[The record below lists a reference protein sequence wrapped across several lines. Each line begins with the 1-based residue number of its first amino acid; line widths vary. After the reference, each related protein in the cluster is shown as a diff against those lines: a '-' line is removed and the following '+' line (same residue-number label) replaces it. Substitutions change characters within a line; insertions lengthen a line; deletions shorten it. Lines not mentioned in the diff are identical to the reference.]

1 MGCDPM
7 TPAAPRPASTG
18 TASTATSSS
27 SATTAVSGRTSR
39 WPAILCWIVVM
50 LEGFDLVVLG
60 AVIPTLL
67 ATGHVG
73 FTAEAA
79 TAVATL
85 SLVGVGLGAAGV
97 GFLADRV
104 GRRATILA
112 CVVVF
117 SIFTVAVPF
126 APSVLWFAVFRL
138 LAGVG
143 LGAVLPTA
151 LTYVGEYSGSGS
163 TARATTLTMTGYHTG
178 AVLAALLAVLAG
190 AGWQLLFLGGGIAG
204 FLLLP
209 VLWLRL
215 PESPAFLAARG
226 TRTGAAGA
234 APGAATRPAA
244 GASGLG
250 ADGAEAPGAPAGTSA
265 VSGGAGAI
273 AGAATGVPRGGSVGT
288 AAVPGPAAAR
298 GSLFSGGFARVT
310 IGVWVASFMG
320 LLLVY
325 GLNTWLPTIMEEA
338 GYRLSASLV
347 MLLVLN
353 LGAVVGLVA
362 AGWAADRHGTKPVV
376 LLWFGAAAVL
386 LALLSVRMENPAVL
400 HLAIFAT
407 GAFVFSAQ
415 VLVYAYVSSVY
426 PAAVRGTALGLAAG
440 VGRLGAIV
448 GPFLTGAL
456 VAAGIAYPW
465 GFHLFAAV
473 AVLGVIAMAVVPR
486 AVRR

>member
-7 TPAAPRPASTG
+7 TPAPSRPASAA
-18 TASTATSSS
+18 TASSRA
-27 SATTAVSGRTSR
+27 SR

-85 SLVGVGLGAAGV
+85 SLAGVGVGAAGV

-104 GRRATILA
+104 GRRAAILA

-117 SIFTVAVPF
+117 SIFTVLVPF

-151 LTYVGEYSGSGS
+151 LTYVGEYSGTGS

-190 AGWQLLFLGGGIAG
+190 ADWQLLFIGGGVAG

-226 TRTGAAGA
+226 SRASAAGA
-234 APGAATRPAA
+234 AAGAEGAGASVAGVSVAGVSGPEAAGVGTSAA
-244 GASGLG
+244 GAG
-250 ADGAEAPGAPAGTSA
+250 AYGAPAGTSA
-265 VSGGAGAI
+265 VSGGAGAVVGASTGNVVSSS
-273 AGAATGVPRGGSVGT
+273 AGA
-288 AAVPGPAAAR
+288 GPEAAR

-353 LGAVVGLVA
+353 LGAVVGLVV
-362 AGWAADRHGTKPVV
+362 AGWAADRHGTKPMV

-386 LALLSVRMENPAVL
+386 LALLSVRMENPVVL

-465 GFHLFAAV
+465 GFYLFAVV

-486 AVRR
+486 TVRR

>member
-7 TPAAPRPASTG
+7 TPAASRPASTG
-18 TASTATSSS
+18 TAATATASS
-27 SATTAVSGRTSR
+27 SATAAVPGRASW
-39 WPAILCWIVVM
+39 WPAILCWVVVM
-50 LEGFDLVVLG
+50 LEGFELVVLG

-67 ATGHVG
+67 STGHLG

-97 GFLADRV
+97 GFLADHV
-104 GRRATILA
+104 GRRAAILA

-117 SIFTVAVPF
+117 SIFTVLVPF

-138 LAGVG
+138 IAGMG

-151 LTYVGEYSGSGS
+151 LTYVGEYSGAGS

-190 AGWQLLFLGGGIAG
+190 ADWQLLFLGGGIAG

-215 PESPAFLAARG
+215 PESPAFLAAR
-226 TRTGAAGA
+226 RARAAGH
-234 APGAATRPAA
+234 
-244 GASGLG
+244 
-250 ADGAEAPGAPAGTSA
+250 
-265 VSGGAGAI
+265 GAGAPGH
-273 AGAATGVPRGGSVGT
+273 GAGGSAAGPSAGT
-288 AAVPGPAAAR
+288 AAAAAAGGPASASAGDPVSASAGDPADPASATGR
-298 GSLFSGGFARVT
+298 GGLFSGGFARVT

-325 GLNTWLPTIMEEA
+325 GLNTWLPSIMEEA

-353 LGAVVGLVA
+353 LGAVVGLVV
-362 AGWAADRHGTKPVV
+362 AGRTADRYGTRPMV

-386 LALLSVRMENPAVL
+386 LALLSVRMENPVVL
-400 HLAIFAT
+400 HLAVFAT

-465 GFHLFAAV
+465 GFHLFAVV
-473 AVLGVIAMAVVPR
+473 AVLGVIAMALVPR
-486 AVRR
+486 TVRG

>member
-1 MGCDPM
+1 MGCDLM
-7 TPAAPRPASTG
+7 TPDASHPAA
-18 TASTATSSS
+18 TATDSTATAS
-27 SATTAVSGRTSR
+27 SAATAAVPGRASR
-39 WPAILCWIVVM
+39 RPAILCWIVVM
-50 LEGFDLVVLG
+50 LEGFELVVLG

-67 ATGHVG
+67 STGHLG

-104 GRRATILA
+104 GRRAAILA

-117 SIFTVAVPF
+117 SIFTVLVPF

-138 LAGVG
+138 IAGMG

-151 LTYVGEYSGSGS
+151 LTYVGEYSGAGS

-190 AGWQLLFLGGGIAG
+190 ADWQLLFLGGGIAG

-215 PESPAFLAARG
+215 PESPAFLAARSA
-226 TRTGAAGA
+226 RTAGHGAGGSAAG
-234 APGAATRPAA
+234 P
-244 GASGLG
+244 
-250 ADGAEAPGAPAGTSA
+250 SA
-265 VSGGAGAI
+265 
-273 AGAATGVPRGGSVGT
+273 GT
-288 AAVPGPAAAR
+288 AAAAAAGGPASASAGDPADPASATGR
-298 GSLFSGGFARVT
+298 GGLFSGGFARVT

-325 GLNTWLPTIMEEA
+325 GLNTWLPSIMEEA

-353 LGAVVGLVA
+353 LGAVVGLVV
-362 AGWAADRHGTKPVV
+362 AGRTADRYGTRPMV

-386 LALLSVRMENPAVL
+386 LALLSVRMENPVVL
-400 HLAIFAT
+400 HLAVFAT

-426 PAAVRGTALGLAAG
+426 PAEVRGTALGLAAG

-465 GFHLFAAV
+465 GFHLFAVV
-473 AVLGVIAMAVVPR
+473 AVLGVIAMALVPR
-486 AVRR
+486 TVRG

>member
-7 TPAAPRPASTG
+7 TPDASRPESTG
-18 TASTATSSS
+18 PPSTATAS
-27 SATTAVSGRTSR
+27 SAATAAVPGRASR
-39 WPAILCWIVVM
+39 GPAILCWIVVM
-50 LEGFDLVVLG
+50 LEGFELVVLG

-67 ATGHVG
+67 STGHLG

-104 GRRATILA
+104 GRRAAILA

-117 SIFTVAVPF
+117 SIFTVLVPF

-138 LAGVG
+138 IAGMG

-151 LTYVGEYSGSGS
+151 LTYVGEYSGAGS

-190 AGWQLLFLGGGIAG
+190 ADWQLLFLGGGIVG

-215 PESPAFLAARG
+215 PESPAFLAARSA
-226 TRTGAAGA
+226 RAAGH
-234 APGAATRPAA
+234 GAGGSAA
-244 GASGLG
+244 G
-250 ADGAEAPGAPAGTSA
+250 PSA
-265 VSGGAGAI
+265 
-273 AGAATGVPRGGSVGT
+273 GT
-288 AAVPGPAAAR
+288 AAAAAAGGPASASAGDPADPASATGR
-298 GSLFSGGFARVT
+298 GGLFSGGFARVT

-325 GLNTWLPTIMEEA
+325 GLNTWLPSIMEEA

-353 LGAVVGLVA
+353 LGAVVGLVV
-362 AGWAADRHGTKPVV
+362 AGRTADRYGTRPMV

-386 LALLSVRMENPAVL
+386 LALLSVRMENPVVL

-426 PAAVRGTALGLAAG
+426 PAEVRGTALGLAAG

-465 GFHLFAAV
+465 GFHLFAVV
-473 AVLGVIAMAVVPR
+473 AVLGVIAMALVPR
-486 AVRR
+486 TVRG

>member
-1 MGCDPM
+1 M
-7 TPAAPRPASTG
+7 TPAAPRAASAA
-18 TASTATSSS
+18 TASPRA
-27 SATTAVSGRTSR
+27 SR

-73 FTAEAA
+73 FTAESA

-85 SLVGVGLGAAGV
+85 SLVGVGVGAAGV
-97 GFLADRV
+97 GFLADRL
-104 GRRATILA
+104 GRRVAILT

-117 SIFTVAVPF
+117 SIFTVLVPF
-126 APSVLWFAVFRL
+126 APNVLWFAVFRL

-190 AGWQLLFLGGGIAG
+190 ADWQLLFLGGGIVG

-226 TRTGAAGA
+226 TGAAASRA
-234 APGAATRPAA
+234 AAEPAA
-244 GASGLG
+244 AH
-250 ADGAEAPGAPAGTSA
+250 PAGRSA
-265 VSGGAGAI
+265 AS
-273 AGAATGVPRGGSVGT
+273 
-288 AAVPGPAAAR
+288 GPAAAHPAGDPAASAPAAAAPAVAR

-353 LGAVVGLVA
+353 LGAVVGLVV
-362 AGWAADRHGTKPVV
+362 AGRAADRHGTRPMV

-386 LALLSVRMENPAVL
+386 LALLSVRMENPVVL

-426 PAAVRGTALGLAAG
+426 PAEVRGTALGLAAG

-465 GFHLFAAV
+465 GFYLFAAV
-473 AVLGVIAMAVVPR
+473 AVLGVLAMAAVPR
-486 AVRR
+486 AART